1 MARREYKSMEQGGG
15 NLPDVPFAENL
26 VFYAPLTEGDLTD
39 HITGNTLNYTQ
50 GLQWDSAM
58 GMYKFDKVDKAYEM
72 YYDVNLVDI
81 VGDYTLVCEYKP
93 SSISRYNYPVVLIL
107 GSYAESDEWRPGIA
121 SNSSDTS
128 GERAEQRLRIS
139 TYSIETKTALV
150 YMINGQGDVEFLCD
164 YGNQT
169 NTICI
174 PDNWNS
180 SNKCRT
186 RLSVCPKRDHND
198 TMAVWIKDIRIYNR
212 FFTPEE
218 IAQL

>member
-1 MARREYKSMEQGGG
+1 MEQGGG
-15 NLPDVPFAENL
+15 NIQDVPFAENL

-39 HITGNTLNYTQ
+39 HISGNTLNYTQ
-50 GLQWDSAM
+50 GLSWDSAM
-58 GMYKFDKVDKAYEM
+58 SMYKFGKVAQTYEM
-72 YYDVNLVDI
+72 YYDVNLVGI
-81 VGDYTLVCEYKP
+81 VGDYTLVCEFKP
-93 SSISRYNYPVVLIL
+93 EETHRYNYPSVLIL
-107 GSYAESDEWRPGIA
+107 GSYAQSDEWRPGIV

-128 GERAEQRLRIS
+128 GERAMQRMRIW
-139 TYSIETKTALV
+139 TYSIQTQTAKV
-150 YMINGQGDVEFLCD
+150 YMINGQGECEYLCD
-164 YGNQT
+164 YGGPT

-186 RLSVCPKRDHND
+186 RVSVCPKRDHND
-198 TMAVWIKDIRIYNR
+198 TIAAWIKDIRIYNR